1 MDSGGRPTRRPCR
14 DHNRI
19 FYAKSLDAGSEWA
32 GYLIRSSPL
41 NRYLKSAPP
50 PFFFLSKYR
59 CMASWISILREGKGE
74 DTSATEQQV
83 TVAACPVS
91 AGTWERVRHMRYLS
105 LLYNT
110 DAVNAEN
117 HANTVRDFMA
127 DPGLFFQPVVF
138 DERSIQMI
146 CAHFGSLESFDEETN
161 GPAKHTC
168 YPLPHN
174 GPRLVEMDAGCWE
187 VKWNHRDDAIQNFAP
202 PTRPKND
209 SLTSSPGT
217 IQSQGFAALDLVLH
231 GDASADISFSV
242 SSTSTDDWTWI
253 TVPSLPTQCYDSSAS
268 FRSPGF
274 CDKSPTDTKVEW
286 TDIDFPPLGETK
298 ADRRAEQVWPTR
310 ASKGGDNER
319 PLSSLSVVIGDADG
333 AASHHDPNAIMYQD
347 EEQDLDIPDTLG
359 LGMSPITPKT
369 AGSQFPSTPTSTNG
383 DSFQDKSVTGRSAF
397 AFVKFNN
404 TESPARAVF
413 KEVVQFIP
421 PLNILAPYDACSLP
435 KIHLYMRFLCLA
447 VRPIPH
453 WYIADTATGQQR
465 LVDGGNEANVQEPVT
480 DILHQCLTVTQNVQ
494 RRQESA
500 FPTPQL
506 GNKNL
511 LTWTMRGTLV
521 STHISAIPDHRV
533 HS

>member
-1 MDSGGRPTRRPCR
+1 MARV
-14 DHNRI
+14 
-19 FYAKSLDAGSEWA
+19 
-32 GYLIRSSPL
+32 
-41 NRYLKSAPP
+41 
-50 PFFFLSKYR
+50 LSKW
-59 CMASWISILREGKGE
+59 MQAAGK
-74 DTSATEQQV
+74 
-83 TVAACPVS
+83 
-91 AGTWERVRHMRYLS
+91 
-105 LLYNT
+105 
-110 DAVNAEN
+110 
-117 HANTVRDFMA
+117 
-127 DPGLFFQPVVF
+127 
-138 DERSIQMI
+138 
-146 CAHFGSLESFDEETN
+146 
-161 GPAKHTC
+161 
-168 YPLPHN
+168 
-174 GPRLVEMDAGCWE
+174 
-187 VKWNHRDDAIQNFAP
+187 VKWNHRDDAVSALITLRCVPHLTVTWGPPAKFLIQNFAP

-209 SLTSSPGT
+209 SLASSPGT
-217 IQSQGFAALDLVLH
+217 IQLQGSAALDLVLH
-231 GDASADISFSV
+231 GDASADVSFSV

-274 CDKSPTDTKVEW
+274 RDKSPTDSKVEW
-286 TDIDFPPLGETK
+286 TDVDFPPLGETK
-298 ADRRAEQVWPTR
+298 ADRRAEQLWPTR

-319 PLSSLSVVIGDADG
+319 PSSSLSVP
-333 AASHHDPNAIMYQD
+333 SRPNAITYQD
-347 EEQDLDIPDTLG
+347 EEQDLDIPDTPG

-383 DSFQDKSVTGRSAF
+383 DSFQGKSGYFDDLEMTWDEGRVSAFFERFGGLESVQVVRPMTGRSAF

-413 KEVVQFIP
+413 EEHNRVVQFIP

-465 LVDGGNEANVQEPVT
+465 LVDGGNEANVQLSHSLQKANPTVT
-480 DILHQCLTVTQNVQ
+480 VQLETTLRCYNYCLTVKQNVQ

-511 LTWTMRGTLV
+511 STWTMRGTLV
-521 STHISAIPDHRV
+521 SKYISAIPDHRV